1 MIVRR
6 YITSL
11 TTISALAGTLGLLAT
26 GLPYQAYAQP
36 SERMDNDAV
45 ALTDLMVKAPEAEL
59 DALARQYLQQVA
71 PTMATQPKA
80 KPHQAMAPSVGVTT
94 KEVASSLDIS
104 EVKLSRTQ
112 WLQEINQQA
121 DVALANNNWAL
132 AEVTL
137 AQALGEFSDAHK
149 LRLRLA
155 SLMYG
160 RGALGQAS
168 QVLQQG
174 VHLSPQQPDL
184 RLTLARLLAEQGRY
198 SAALHL
204 LNELEPTLA
213 KHLDYYSL
221 KADMARRSNQCQQ
234 AITTYQQLLTHSRVG
249 AWWLG
254 LGLCQREL
262 GEDFTSAFLQARASA
277 DLGQASQRF
286 VEQQLTQLQQ
296 EEQNVQIQVN

>member
-1 MIVRR
+1 MITVV
-6 YITSL
+6 
-11 TTISALAGTLGLLAT
+11 LGLLAIT
-26 GLPYQAYAQP
+26 LLSQARAQATE
-36 SERMDNDAV
+36 SV
-45 ALTDLMVKAPEAEL
+45 ANNPVTNNQVAITDLMVNAPEAEL

-71 PTMATQPKA
+71 PNAPTPPTVT
-80 KPHQAMAPSVGVTT
+80 HRAMAPSAGVTT
-94 KEVASSLDIS
+94 KSVASSLDIS
-104 EVKLSRTQ
+104 EVKLSRKQ
-112 WLQEINQQA
+112 WLNEVNRQA
-121 DVALANNNWAL
+121 DTALANNNWPL

-160 RGALGQAS
+160 RGALSQAS

-174 VHLSPQQPDL
+174 LHLAPQQPDL

-198 SAALHL
+198 SAALQL
-204 LNELEPTLA
+204 LNEAQPPLA
-213 KHLDYYSL
+213 EHLDYYSL
-221 KADMARRSNQCQQ
+221 KADMARRSNQCHQ

-262 GEDFTSAFLQARASA
+262 GEDFSSAFLQARASA

-296 EEQNVQIQVN
+296 GEHNVQTQAN